1 MDEIEAAAVLA
12 KLRTEICERLGLR
25 IPPEALL
32 RLNREASAR
41 VVDQGLDQDEH
52 FESAASALEVASKD
66 AEEAEERW
74 ARHGSPT
81 EGWAWDKLAAAY
93 ETYWDTVNRTTG
105 FFLEVLERKG
115 MELPRPS

>member
-12 KLRTEICERLGLR
+12 KLRTETCERLGFR

-32 RLNREASAR
+32 NVNRQASAR
-41 VVDQGLDQDEH
+41 MVDHGLDRDEH
-52 FESAASALEVASKD
+52 FESAASALEAASKH
-66 AEEAEERW
+66 AEEAEGRW
-74 ARHGSPT
+74 AQHDRPT

-105 FFLEVLERKG
+105 FFLEVLERSG
-115 MELPRPS
+115 VELPRPT